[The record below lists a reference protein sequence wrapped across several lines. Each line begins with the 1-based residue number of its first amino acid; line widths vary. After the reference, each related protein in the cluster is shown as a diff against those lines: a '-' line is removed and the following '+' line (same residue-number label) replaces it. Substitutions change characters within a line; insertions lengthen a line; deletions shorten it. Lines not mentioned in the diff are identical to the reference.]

1 MSSSFIPILYLSS
14 LFLYLFKVSVGM
26 LNSPMG
32 AEESIALT
40 ISTPAMAATGLI
52 KLFGLRIWTLD
63 CSAHTYIIFM
73 FLSAGL
79 GASYSD

>member
-1 MSSSFIPILYLSS
+1 
-14 LFLYLFKVSVGM
+14 
-26 LNSPMG
+26 MG
-32 AEESIALT
+32 AEESIALA

-52 KLFGLRIWTLD
+52 KLFGLRIWTLNR
-63 CSAHTYIIFM
+63 SAHTYIIFM